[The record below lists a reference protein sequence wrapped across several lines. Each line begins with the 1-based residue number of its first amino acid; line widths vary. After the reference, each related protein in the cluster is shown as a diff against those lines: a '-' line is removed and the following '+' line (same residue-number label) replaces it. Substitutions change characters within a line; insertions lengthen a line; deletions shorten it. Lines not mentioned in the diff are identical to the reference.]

1 MLHQQK
7 PEFEPQSDISN
18 IARPSSQYCN
28 CTKYDKTE
36 KKICIKN
43 CGGGLLWWVGNGH
56 GRWLFFEE
64 VGCGVGWW

>member
-36 KKICIKN
+36 KKICIKK
-43 CGGGLLWWVGNGH
+43 LWRWVVVV
-56 GRWLFFEE
+56 
-64 VGCGVGWW
+64 VGQWAWTVVIL